1 MRIYFGKQQ
10 IVQTKQTDMK
20 MTMKTQSATEGI
32 VEMLLWIGRSPA
44 LMILGNCTKLFGSG
58 NVQGAQIDTPVL
70 YAELPVLLCPT
81 DVFTG
86 ALA

>member
-10 IVQTKQTDMK
+10 IVQTKQSDMK

-44 LMILGNCTKLFGSG
+44 LMVLQVDPGKLYQA
-58 NVQGAQIDTPVL
+58 VRVR
-70 YAELPVLLCPT
+70 
-81 DVFTG
+81 
-86 ALA
+86 